1 MVDFLVCYGHAVSL
15 VEENTILRKIRKLI
29 IEPIQAPILPA
40 PGRGFTYGKCQ
51 LQNQKASF
59 CFMLQIPQILFWV
72 CFLLKYMDKT
82 LFRSVSLIP
91 DFIISVILDLGT
103 PLSTALHFSRNSMT
117 S

>member
-1 MVDFLVCYGHAVSL
+1 MVDFLVCYGHAVCL
-15 VEENTILRKIRKLI
+15 AEENTILRKIRKLI

-72 CFLLKYMDKT
+72 CFLLKYMDPIYYFFPSYKG
-82 LFRSVSLIP
+82 FWEENEKQN
-91 DFIISVILDLGT
+91 
-103 PLSTALHFSRNSMT
+103 NSYDQCGMFKKNKVHPR
-117 S
+117 